1 MANAINTGST
11 LSQGNGRNK
20 TSTGISTNII
30 IMVEGRAVGAIQTMS
45 VNETRSIKQI
55 DEVGTDGHVDS
66 VPNQSTT
73 ITGSCNRIRF
83 DRLRV
88 AEAFSRGFV
97 HVASQVYPFDIVILD
112 KQKSDTGLQIST
124 VIKNV
129 WIKSIEVNYTATD
142 WVIAETMGWEAERIF
157 SILNGGSNPYSSGGT
172 PVASGG
178 EIGVEHMGAGRYGK
192 FNIKSGNIVNIEQLA
207 DTGSG
212 GRGGGLD
219 AAGLI
224 DIGDSGDLF

>member
-1 MANAINTGST
+1 MANAPNTRST
-11 LSQGNGRNK
+11 LSQDNGRNK
-20 TSTGISTNII
+20 TSTSISTNII
-30 IMVEGRAVGAIQTMS
+30 IMVENRAVGAIQTMTI
-45 VNETRSIKQI
+45 NESREIKQV
-55 DEVGTDGHVDS
+55 DELGTDGHVDS
-66 VPNQSTT
+66 VPNKSTN

-129 WIKSIEVNYTATD
+129 WIKSIEVNYSAAD
-142 WVIAETMGWEAERIF
+142 WVIAENMGWEAERIF
-157 SILNGGSNPYSSGGT
+157 SVLNGGSNANSSGGV
-172 PVASGG
+172 PVAQGG
-178 EIGVEHMGAGRYGK
+178 EIGVEHMGGGRYGTLP
-192 FNIKSGNIVNIEQLA
+192 SLNIEQLA

-224 DIGDSGDLF
+224 DLADYGDLF